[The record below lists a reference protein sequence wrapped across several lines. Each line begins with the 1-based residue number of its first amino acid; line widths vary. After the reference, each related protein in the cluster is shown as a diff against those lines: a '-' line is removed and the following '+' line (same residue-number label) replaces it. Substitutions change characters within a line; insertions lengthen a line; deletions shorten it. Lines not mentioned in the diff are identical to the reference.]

1 MKRLTISVV
10 LMLAAG
16 GAQAAPFSAVPD
28 EPGAVW
34 VIDGAS
40 GALERCATRADSVGA
55 KVVDVFG
62 GSGDVRPQSARAG
75 RAVCRQVRAG
85 AQDDPRARRIDA
97 ILRARTGTLADL
109 YGGRPAPVYV
119 VWPRGT
125 GAW

>member
-1 MKRLTISVV
+1 MKRLV
-10 LMLAAG
+10 LSLGLALAAG
-16 GAQAAPFSAVPD
+16 GAGAAPFSAVPD

-40 GALERCATRADSVGA
+40 GALERCATRADAVGA

-62 GSGDVRPQSARAG
+62 GAGEVRPQSARAG
-75 RAVCRQVRAG
+75 RAVCRQVRVG
-85 AQDDPRARRIDA
+85 AAEDPQARRLDA

-125 GAW
+125 GVW